1 MHNLFSFEVVRN
13 TSELHGRNNL
23 IIYDQITCMHVV
35 SHAYHFLRFFYDP
48 HLGYK
53 EEDFSWPS
61 YLKACKAQAAPKSLF
76 ENQNAVSP
84 HLLLMVWKV
93 ACTLMCV
100 VQHISVIAD
109 LRPEI

>member
-1 MHNLFSFEVVRN
+1 MHNLFSSEVVRN
-13 TSELHGRNNL
+13 SSEQDGRNNL
-23 IIYDQITCMHVV
+23 ISYDQITCIHVV
-35 SHAYHFLRFFYDP
+35 SHAYHFLHFFYDP

-76 ENQNAVSP
+76 ENQNAVST

-93 ACTLMCV
+93 ACMLMCV